1 MKIDKEKYK
10 KVKVIDKIFNK
21 IKVKKMKFDKEEW
34 KKKLEE
40 RLLEKFSVSLK
51 DATPFEVYRA
61 LGETVMS
68 FIAKDWYKTKQEY
81 SKTKQAF
88 YLSSEFLMGRALGN
102 NLIKKLKNS

>member
-1 MKIDKEKYK
+1 MKIDKEKHK

-68 FIAKDWYKTKQEY
+68 FIAKD
-81 SKTKQAF
+81 
-88 YLSSEFLMGRALGN
+88 
-102 NLIKKLKNS
+102 